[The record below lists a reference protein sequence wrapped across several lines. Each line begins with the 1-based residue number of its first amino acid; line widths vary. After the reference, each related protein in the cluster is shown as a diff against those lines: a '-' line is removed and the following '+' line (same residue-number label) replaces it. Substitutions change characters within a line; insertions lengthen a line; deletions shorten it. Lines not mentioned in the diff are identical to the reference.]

1 MSMLRE
7 PTSPVAALAKRLP
20 RLSRLPSRSGHKLR
34 SLRRFVHQRRAATTL
49 EFGLVGA
56 PFIALTLGI
65 LQTAVVFFAG
75 QALET
80 GAAVASRLIMT
91 GEAQTQS
98 WSPAQFKQQVCN
110 AMTGILNCSSGVYV
124 DVETYTSFTAANL
137 SLPISSGTFNA
148 SSLGYNPGGPGDY
161 VVVRLYYQY
170 PAYMNLLGFNL
181 SNLSS
186 GNDLLAATAVFRNEP
201 YGSSS

>member
-1 MSMLRE
+1 MLRE
-7 PTSPVAALAKRLP
+7 PTPPVSALAKPLP
-20 RLSRLPSRSGHKLR
+20 RQSRLPLRRGLKLPW
-34 SLRRFVHQRRAATTL
+34 LRRFIRERRASTTL
-49 EFGLVGA
+49 EFGLVAA

-80 GAAVASRLIMT
+80 GAATASRLIMT
-91 GEAQTQS
+91 GEAQTQA
-98 WSPAQFKQQVCN
+98 WSPAQFKQQVCS

-124 DVETYTSFTAANL
+124 DVETYTSFAAANL
-137 SLPISSGTFNA
+137 SLPISNGTFNA
-148 SSLGYNPGGPGDY
+148 SSLGYHPGGPGDFI
-161 VVVRLYYQY
+161 VVRLYYQY

-181 SNLSS
+181 SDLNG